1 MLGVCGDDARQAA
14 STVLSAAAGQGLCVR
29 VVNDYE
35 GPGRAKEELDSTI
48 ITKTVKAVMNVK
60 TPPYT
65 AFRFCFLFM
74 SL

>member
-1 MLGVCGDDARQAA
+1 MVNDYVVVGTTKEGFM
-14 STVLSAAAGQGLCVR
+14 
-29 VVNDYE
+29 VNDYE
-35 GPGRAKEELDSTI
+35 GPGRAKEGLDSTI
-48 ITKTVKAVMNVK
+48 ITKTNNAASNVK